1 VQHDF
6 GFLMLSEE
14 ARLLEGDRLAPCPT
28 KQVSVFRILAL
39 ASVPV
44 LWGSFT
50 PSMKLLLAIKHPPP
64 ALLTNLAS
72 HTVGAFVLLLLC
84 AVQRPPCAVGASHPD
99 ERRRALCASAELG
112 LYLFFG
118 QLTQLLGL
126 AGTSATS
133 NAILVQA
140 SVVIVPLLDGTRPT
154 VHAPASWVPTW
165 AVRLLPSLFALG
177 GVALLATAPSSNDAD
192 PGPAADGGLGIALSL
207 CSAAFYALH
216 TLRLSE
222 YGDVHATVQAAG
234 QVVSNAVLDILALP
248 LAGRFA
254 GGNAAAWLSGA
265 HHGALRRLALASA
278 WNGVM
283 IVGVTTWAMSFAQ
296 QAFPATTAA
305 LAYATVWGHIHSIK
319 RQLRTSHPTHPS
331 PCAAAAAGAAIRR
344 PHRRA
349 PHARAALGGAA
360 SRRGTRD
367 FGEPR
372 RCETTI
378 TSG

>member
-1 VQHDF
+1 MVEARKLYSTTTRSVGPGRRRLIRSRLGMFYYQK
-6 GFLMLSEE
+6 EE
-14 ARLLEGDRLAPCPT
+14 AAARPRGHVRHQQRDSCS
-28 KQVSVFRILAL
+28 Q
-39 ASVPV
+39 ASVVIVP
-44 LWGSFT
+44 
-50 PSMKLLLAIKHPPP
+50 LLDG
-64 ALLTNLAS
+64 T
-72 HTVGAFVLLLLC
+72 
-84 AVQRPPCAVGASHPD
+84 RPD
-99 ERRRALCASAELG
+99 RARA
-112 LYLFFG
+112 
-118 QLTQLLGL
+118 LGL

-140 SVVIVPLLDGTRPT
+140 SVAARR
-154 VHAPASWVPTW
+154 HAPDRAVAPWVPTRRGRTPRHRS
-165 AVRLLPSLFALG
+165 VIERRRPR
-177 GVALLATAPSSNDAD
+177 
-192 PGPAADGGLGIALSL
+192 PAADGGLGIALSL